1 MRKVERV
8 SMKGTESRMPGR
20 TKANNRSASPPER
33 RKDAQ
38 QRQSL
43 EVDGFS
49 DDYLSVVAHDLRG
62 SLNSIIGWAELI
74 KRQALNEA
82 GNIRA
87 GETIIR
93 QAKQQLDLVNEV
105 VDTWRLLSGNL
116 RLKLAPVDAKE
127 LINTAAYA
135 AKAGTS
141 KEVEFDFQ
149 LEALPAPLFADGAR
163 LRQALI
169 GLFNSAIHFAPDKGT
184 VEVCMRPG
192 DSGMAELTVHDAG
205 VGVDA
210 DALPY
215 LFSRQRPQDPS
226 KHSARAKYGRGLGLI
241 RDIIDLH
248 GGTIRAET
256 DGESGMTFRVVLPLQ
271 AAPSAVHADKVR
283 EVKESG
289 RAELR
294 SRLAGTRVLIVDD
307 DPDAREVVAAI
318 LRHYGAS
325 VIVATSVSTALVAL
339 RREQVDVLVADLG
352 MPIEDGYDL
361 IRHVRSSEVEKI
373 ARLPAAALTAYTTEE
388 DRDRVLAAGFQFHL
402 AKPVDPA
409 VLVATVERLRGET
422 LSVH

>member
-1 MRKVERV
+1 MAARAKTNPTNSTVP
-8 SMKGTESRMPGR
+8 SP
-20 TKANNRSASPPER
+20 ANNSER
-33 RKDAQ
+33 RPVP
-38 QRQSL
+38 RGPSI
-43 EVDGFS
+43 EVDGFA

-62 SLNSIIGWAELI
+62 SLNGIIGWAELI
-74 KRQALNEA
+74 KRKALNDA
-82 GNIRA
+82 GNVRA

-93 QAKQQLDLVNEV
+93 QAKQQLELINEV

-116 RLKLAPVDAKE
+116 QLKLAPVDAKE

-135 AKAGTS
+135 SKDGNAKA
-141 KEVEFDFQ
+141 VEFDFK
-149 LEALPAPLFADGAR
+149 LGALPAPLLADGAR

-169 GLFNSAIHFAPDKGT
+169 GLFNSAIHFAPEKGI
-184 VEVCMRPG
+184 VEVGLKPLEG
-192 DSGMAELTVHDAG
+192 GMAELTVHDAG

-210 DALPY
+210 EALPY
-215 LFSRQRPQDPS
+215 LFSRQRPKEPGKQSP
-226 KHSARAKYGRGLGLI
+226 RAKYGRGLGLV

-256 DGESGMTFRVVLPLQ
+256 DGESGMTFRVTLPLQ
-271 AAPSAVHADKVR
+271 AAPSAVHAEKVR
-283 EVKESG
+283 EVKQSST
-289 RAELR
+289 RELR

-318 LRHYGAS
+318 LRHYGAA
-325 VIVATSVSTALVAL
+325 VVVATSVSTALVAL
-339 RREQVDVLVADLG
+339 KREHVDVLIADLG

-361 IRHVRSSEVEKI
+361 IRHVRSSESEKI

>member
-1 MRKVERV
+1 MGARAK
-8 SMKGTESRMPGR
+8 TNATNSRPKAAATRPKAAATPLTGR
-20 TKANNRSASPPER
+20 RQNVPRQPP
-33 RKDAQ
+33 
-38 QRQSL
+38 
-43 EVDGFS
+43 EVDGFA

-74 KRQALNEA
+74 KRKALNEA
-82 GNIRA
+82 GNVRA

-93 QAKQQLDLVNEV
+93 QAKQQLELINEV

-116 RLKLAPVDAKE
+116 QLKLAPVDAKE
-127 LINTAAYA
+127 LVNTAAYA
-135 AKAGTS
+135 AKAATT
-141 KEVEFDFQ
+141 KAVEFDFR
-149 LEALPAPLFADGAR
+149 LDALPAPLLADGAR
-163 LRQALI
+163 LRQVLI
-169 GLFNSAIHFAPDKGT
+169 GLFNSAIHFAPEQGSVAVRLKPIDN
-184 VEVCMRPG
+184 RL
-192 DSGMAELTVHDAG
+192 AELTVHDAG

-215 LFSRQRPQDPS
+215 LFSRQRPKEPGKQSP
-226 KHSARAKYGRGLGLI
+226 RAKYGRGLGLI

-256 DGESGMTFRVVLPLQ
+256 DGKTGVTFRVTLPLQ
-271 AAPSAVHADKVR
+271 AAPSAVHVDKLR
-283 EVKESG
+283 EVKESST
-289 RAELR
+289 RELR

-318 LRHYGAS
+318 LRHYGAGV
-325 VIVATSVSTALVAL
+325 VIATSVSTALVAL
-339 RREQVDVLVADLG
+339 KRENVDVLIADLG

-361 IRHVRSSEVEKI
+361 IRHVRSSELEKI

>member
-1 MRKVERV
+1 
-8 SMKGTESRMPGR
+8 MKGIDSRTMSGR
-20 TKANNRSASPPER
+20 TKANGPSTRPADDN
-33 RKDAQ
+33 RKDPVK
-38 QRQSL
+38 RQML

-74 KRQALNEA
+74 KRKALNEA
-82 GNIRA
+82 GNVRA

-93 QAKQQLDLVNEV
+93 QAKLQLELVNEV

-116 RLKLAPVDAKE
+116 QLKLAPVDAKE
-127 LINTAAYA
+127 LVNAAAFA
-135 AKAGTS
+135 AKESNTKG
-141 KEVEFDFQ
+141 VEFDFQ
-149 LEALPAPLFADGAR
+149 LEALPGPLLADGAR
-163 LRQALI
+163 LRQALV
-169 GLFNSAIHFAPDKGT
+169 GLLNSAIHFAPEKGT
-184 VEVCMRPG
+184 VEICLRPG
-192 DSGMAELTVHDAG
+192 ENGMAELTVHDSG
-205 VGVDA
+205 VGVDPE
-210 DALPY
+210 ALPY
-215 LFSRQRPQDPS
+215 LFSRQRPKDPG

-248 GGTIRAET
+248 GGTIKAET
-256 DGESGMTFRVVLPLQ
+256 DGQTGMTFRVTLPLQ
-271 AAPSAVHADKVR
+271 AAPRAVHVEKVR
-283 EVKESG
+283 EVKETS

-339 RREQVDVLVADLG
+339 RREQVDVMVADLG
-352 MPIEDGYDL
+352 MPVEDGYDL
-361 IRHVRSSEVEKI
+361 IRHVRSSEIDKI

>member
-1 MRKVERV
+1 
-8 SMKGTESRMPGR
+8 MKGTESRMPGR
-20 TKANNRSASPPER
+20 SKAHERSARPPER
-33 RKDAQ
+33 RKDAH
-38 QRQSL
+38 QRPSL

-135 AKAGTS
+135 AKEGMN
-141 KEVEFDFQ
+141 KEITFDFQ
-149 LEALPAPLFADGAR
+149 LEALPGPLLADGAR

-192 DSGMAELTVHDAG
+192 DNGTAELTVHDTG

-215 LFSRQRPQDPS
+215 LFSRERPKDPT

-256 DGESGMTFRVVLPLQ
+256 DGKSGMTFRVLLPLQ
-271 AAPSAVHADKVR
+271 AAPIAVHADKVR

-361 IRHVRSSEVEKI
+361 IRHVRSSEVDKI

>member
-1 MRKVERV
+1 
-8 SMKGTESRMPGR
+8 MKGTESRMPGR
-20 TKANNRSASPPER
+20 TKAHDRSARPPER
-33 RKDAQ
+33 RKDAHE
-38 QRQSL
+38 RPSP

-49 DDYLSVVAHDLRG
+49 DDYLSLVAHDLRG

-82 GNIRA
+82 GNVRA

-135 AKAGTS
+135 AKAATS
-141 KEVEFDFQ
+141 KDVEFDFQ

-169 GLFNSAIHFAPDKGT
+169 GLFNSAIHFAPDNGT

-192 DSGMAELTVHDAG
+192 DNGMAELTVHDAG

-226 KHSARAKYGRGLGLI
+226 KHSARAKYGRGLGLV

-256 DGESGMTFRVVLPLQ
+256 NGDSGMTFRVCLPLQ

>member
-1 MRKVERV
+1 MSARNRGHIPSPRRTDRAGER
-8 SMKGTESRMPGR
+8 ST
-20 TKANNRSASPPER
+20 
-33 RKDAQ
+33 
-38 QRQSL
+38 RQPA
-43 EVDGFS
+43 EIDGFS
-49 DDYLSVVAHDLRG
+49 DDYLSAVAHDLRG

-74 KRQALNEA
+74 KRKALNES
-82 GNIRA
+82 GNVRA

-93 QAKQQLDLVNEV
+93 QAKQQLELVNEV

-116 RLKLAPVDAKE
+116 QLKLAPVDAKE
-127 LINTAAYA
+127 LINSSAYA
-135 AKAGTS
+135 AKESGA
-141 KEVEFDFQ
+141 KAIEFDFR
-149 LEALPAPLFADGAR
+149 LEALPGPLFADGAR
-163 LRQALI
+163 LRQAFI
-169 GLFNSAIHFAPDKGT
+169 GLFTSAIHFAPEKGT
-184 VEVCMRPG
+184 IEVCLRPA
-192 DSGMAELTVHDAG
+192 DKGMAELTVHDSGAG
-205 VGVDA
+205 IGPE
-210 DALPY
+210 ALPY

-226 KHSARAKYGRGLGLI
+226 KQSSRAKYGRGLALI

-256 DGESGMTFRVVLPLQ
+256 DGDSGVTFRVVLPLQ
-271 AAPSAVHADKVR
+271 AAPSAVRVDKVR
-283 EVKESG
+283 EVSETS
-289 RAELR
+289 RPDVR

-352 MPIEDGYDL
+352 MPVEDGYDL
-361 IRHVRSSEVEKI
+361 IRHVRSSESDKI

-409 VLVATVERLRGET
+409 VLVATVERLRGES

>member
-1 MRKVERV
+1 M
-8 SMKGTESRMPGR
+8 SGR
-20 TKANNRSASPPER
+20 SKTHVQPVRPPQR
-33 RKDAQ
+33 RKEAPKQ
-38 QRQSL
+38 QSL

-82 GNIRA
+82 GNVRA

-135 AKAGTS
+135 AKEASS
-141 KEVEFDFQ
+141 KGVEFDFQ
-149 LEALPAPLFADGAR
+149 LEALPGPLLADGAR
-163 LRQALI
+163 LRQALV
-169 GLFNSAIHFAPDKGT
+169 GLFNSAIHFAPEKGT
-184 VEVCMRPG
+184 VEVCLRPA
-192 DSGMAELTVHDAG
+192 DNGMAELTVHDSG

-241 RDIIDLH
+241 RDIVDLH
-248 GGTIRAET
+248 GGTIKAET
-256 DGESGMTFRVVLPLQ
+256 DGETGVTFRVLLPIQ
-271 AAPSAVHADKVR
+271 AAPSAIHADKVR
-283 EVKESG
+283 EVKASG

-361 IRHVRSSEVEKI
+361 IRHVRSSEVDKI

>member
-1 MRKVERV
+1 MAARGK
-8 SMKGTESRMPGR
+8 TNTP
-20 TKANNRSASPPER
+20 AAPPRPDR
-33 RKDAQ
+33 RRPPA
-38 QRQSL
+38 RQSV

-74 KRQALNEA
+74 KRKALNES
-82 GNIRA
+82 GNVRA

-93 QAKQQLDLVNEV
+93 QARQQLELINEV

-116 RLKLAPVDAKE
+116 QLKLAPVDAKE
-127 LINTAAYA
+127 LVNTAAYA
-135 AKAGTS
+135 AKESSTKA
-141 KEVEFDFQ
+141 VDFDFQ
-149 LEALPAPLFADGAR
+149 LEALPAPLLADGAR

-169 GLFNSAIHFAPDKGT
+169 GLFNSAIHFAPENGT
-184 VEVCMRPG
+184 VEIRLRPSEG
-192 DSGMAELTVHDAG
+192 GMAELTVHDAG
-205 VGVDA
+205 IGVDA
-210 DALPY
+210 EALPY

-226 KHSARAKYGRGLGLI
+226 KQSPRGKYGRGLGLV
-241 RDIIDLH
+241 RDIVDLH
-248 GGTIRAET
+248 GGTIKAET
-256 DGESGMTFRVVLPLQ
+256 DGNSGVTFHVTLPLQ
-271 AAPSAVHADKVR
+271 AAPSAVRAEKVR
-283 EVKESG
+283 EVREGS

-294 SRLAGTRVLIVDD
+294 SRLIGTRVLIVDD
-307 DPDAREVVAAI
+307 DPDAREVVSAI

-339 RREQVDVLVADLG
+339 RREQVDVLIADLG
-352 MPIEDGYDL
+352 MPVEDGYDL
-361 IRHVRSSEVEKI
+361 IRHVRSSQIEKI

-422 LSVH
+422 LSIH

>member
-1 MRKVERV
+1 
-8 SMKGTESRMPGR
+8 MKETMAGR
-20 TKANNRSASPPER
+20 SKTNGQPPRASER
-33 RKDAQ
+33 RKDSVR
-38 QRQSL
+38 RQPV
-43 EVDGFS
+43 EIDGFS

-74 KRQALNEA
+74 KRKALNES
-82 GNIRA
+82 GNVRA

-93 QAKQQLDLVNEV
+93 QAKQQLELVNEV

-116 RLKLAPVDAKE
+116 QLKLAPVDAKE
-127 LINTAAYA
+127 LVNSAAYA
-135 AKAGTS
+135 AKES
-141 KEVEFDFQ
+141 SNKSVDFDFR
-149 LEALPAPLFADGAR
+149 LEALPAPLLADGAR

-169 GLFNSAIHFAPDKGT
+169 GLFNSAIHFAPEKGT
-184 VEVCMRPG
+184 VEISLRPAG
-192 DSGMAELTVHDAG
+192 TGMAELTVHDSG
-205 VGVDA
+205 VGVEP

-226 KHSARAKYGRGLGLI
+226 KNSARAKYGRGLGLI

-248 GGTIRAET
+248 GGTIKAET
-256 DGESGMTFRVVLPLQ
+256 DGSTGVTFRVRLPLQ
-271 AAPSAVHADKVR
+271 AAPRAVHVEKVR
-283 EVKESG
+283 EVKESA

-339 RREQVDVLVADLG
+339 RREQVDVMVADLG

-361 IRHVRSSEVEKI
+361 IRHVRSSENDKI

>member
-1 MRKVERV
+1 MA
-8 SMKGTESRMPGR
+8 GR
-20 TKANNRSASPPER
+20 TKGTTQSTPPER
-33 RKDAQ
+33 RPASSK
-38 QRQSL
+38 RQSV

-74 KRQALNEA
+74 KRKALNEA
-82 GNIRA
+82 GNVRA

-93 QAKQQLDLVNEV
+93 QARQQLELINEV

-116 RLKLAPVDAKE
+116 QLKLAPVDAKE
-127 LINTAAYA
+127 IVNSAAYA
-135 AKAGTS
+135 AKEAST
-141 KEVEFDFQ
+141 KAIDFDFQ
-149 LEALPAPLFADGAR
+149 LEALPAPLLADGAR

-169 GLFNSAIHFAPDKGT
+169 GLFSSAIHFAPENGT
-184 VEVCMRPG
+184 VEICLRPTENR
-192 DSGMAELTVHDAG
+192 MAELTVHDAG
-205 VGVDA
+205 VGVDPQ
-210 DALPY
+210 ALPY
-215 LFSRQRPQDPS
+215 LFSRQRPQDAA
-226 KHSARAKYGRGLGLI
+226 KQSARAKYGRGLGLI

-248 GGTIRAET
+248 GGTIKAET
-256 DGESGMTFRVVLPLQ
+256 DGVSGVTFRVMLPLQ
-271 AAPSAVHADKVR
+271 AAPSAVRVEKVR
-283 EVKESG
+283 EVKETS

-339 RREQVDVLVADLG
+339 RREQVDVLIADLG
-352 MPIEDGYDL
+352 MPVEDGYDL
-361 IRHVRSSEVEKI
+361 IRQVRSSENEKI

>member
-1 MRKVERV
+1 MVARAKTN
-8 SMKGTESRMPGR
+8 SSNTTP
-20 TKANNRSASPPER
+20 SAPTSPAAER
-33 RKDAQ
+33 RHDPPRA
-38 QRQSL
+38 ST

-74 KRQALNEA
+74 KRKALNEA
-82 GNIRA
+82 GNVRA

-93 QAKQQLDLVNEV
+93 QAKQQLELINEV

-116 RLKLAPVDAKE
+116 QLKLAPVDAKE
-127 LINTAAYA
+127 LVNTAAYA
-135 AKAGTS
+135 AKASTA
-141 KEVEFDFQ
+141 KDIAFDFQ
-149 LEALPAPLFADGAR
+149 LGALPAPLLADGAR

-169 GLFNSAIHFAPDKGT
+169 GLFNSAIHFAPEKGS
-184 VEVCMRPG
+184 VEVSLKPIG
-192 DSGMAELTVHDAG
+192 NSMAELTVHDAG

-215 LFSRQRPQDPS
+215 LFSRQRPKDPG
-226 KHSARAKYGRGLGLI
+226 KQSARSKYGRGLGLI

-248 GGTIRAET
+248 GGTIKAET
-256 DGESGMTFRVVLPLQ
+256 DGHTGVTFRVTLPLQ
-271 AAPSAVHADKVR
+271 AAPSAIHAEKVR
-283 EVKESG
+283 EVKETST
-289 RAELR
+289 RELR

-318 LRHYGAS
+318 LRHYGAA
-325 VIVATSVSTALVAL
+325 VVVATSVSTALVAL
-339 RREQVDVLVADLG
+339 KREKIDVLIADLG

-361 IRHVRSSEVEKI
+361 IRHVRSSESEKI

>member
-1 MRKVERV
+1 MA
-8 SMKGTESRMPGR
+8 GR
-20 TKANNRSASPPER
+20 AKANVPSSRPSER
-33 RKDAQ
+33 RQDSER
-38 QRQSL
+38 RQSQ

-74 KRQALNEA
+74 KRKALNEA
-82 GNIRA
+82 GNVRA

-93 QAKQQLDLVNEV
+93 QAKQQLEMINEV

-116 RLKLAPVDAKE
+116 QLKLAPVDAKE
-127 LINTAAYA
+127 LVNTAAYA
-135 AKAGTS
+135 AKESNPKA
-141 KEVEFDFQ
+141 VEFDFQ
-149 LEALPAPLFADGAR
+149 LEALPGPLLADGAR
-163 LRQALI
+163 LRQAMI
-169 GLFNSAIHFAPDKGT
+169 ALFNSAIHFAPEKGT
-184 VEVCMRPG
+184 VEVRLRPG
-192 DSGMAELTVHDAG
+192 DAGMAELTVHDSG
-205 VGVDA
+205 LGVDA
-210 DALPY
+210 EALPY
-215 LFSRQRPQDPS
+215 LFSRQRPQDPG

-256 DGESGMTFRVVLPLQ
+256 KGESGVTFRVSLPLQ
-271 AAPSAVHADKVR
+271 AAPSAVRAEKVR
-283 EVKESG
+283 EVKQST

-294 SRLAGTRVLIVDD
+294 SRLADTAVLIVDD

-318 LRHYGAS
+318 LRHYGAK

-339 RREQVDVLVADLG
+339 RREMVDVLIADLG
-352 MPIEDGYDL
+352 MPVEDGYDL
-361 IRHVRSSEVEKI
+361 IRQVRSSETERI

>member
-1 MRKVERV
+1 MPARRKPDVL
-8 SMKGTESRMPGR
+8 
-20 TKANNRSASPPER
+20 PPER
-33 RKDAQ
+33 RKDTAS
-38 QRQSL
+38 QRKPV

-82 GNIRA
+82 GNVRA

-116 RLKLAPVDAKE
+116 RLQLAPVDAKE
-127 LINTAAYA
+127 LVNTAAFA
-135 AKAGTS
+135 AKEAAPG
-141 KEVEFDFQ
+141 KDIAFDFQ
-149 LEALPAPLFADGAR
+149 LEALPAPLLADGAR

-169 GLFNSAIHFAPDKGT
+169 GLFNSAIHFAPENGT
-184 VEVCMRPG
+184 VEVCLRPS
-192 DSGMAELTVHDAG
+192 DNGMAELTVHDAG

-215 LFSRQRPQDPS
+215 LFSRQRPQDGS
-226 KHSARAKYGRGLGLI
+226 KQSARAKYGRGLGLI
-241 RDIIDLH
+241 RDIIALH

-256 DGESGMTFRVVLPLQ
+256 DGESGVTFRVIVPLH
-271 AAPSAVHADKVR
+271 AAPMAVHADKVR
-283 EVKESG
+283 EVKENG
-289 RAELR
+289 RTELR
-294 SRLAGTRVLIVDD
+294 SRLADTRVLIVDD

-339 RREQVDVLVADLG
+339 RREHVDVLVADLG

-361 IRHVRSSEVEKI
+361 IRHVRSSDIDKI

>member
-1 MRKVERV
+1 MA
-8 SMKGTESRMPGR
+8 GR
-20 TKANNRSASPPER
+20 TKANIQSARPPER
-33 RKDAQ
+33 RPEPSKRSQ
-38 QRQSL
+38 V

-74 KRQALNEA
+74 KRKALNEA
-82 GNIRA
+82 GNVRA

-93 QAKQQLDLVNEV
+93 QAKQQLELINEV

-116 RLKLAPVDAKE
+116 QLKLAPVDAKE
-127 LINTAAYA
+127 LVNTAAYA
-135 AKAGTS
+135 AKEAST
-141 KEVEFDFQ
+141 KAVDFDFQ
-149 LEALPAPLFADGAR
+149 LEALSAPLLADGAR

-169 GLFNSAIHFAPDKGT
+169 GLLNSAIHFAPEKGT
-184 VEVCMRPG
+184 VEIRLRPA

-205 VGVDA
+205 VGVDPE
-210 DALPY
+210 ALPY
-215 LFSRQRPQDPS
+215 LFSRQRPKDPG

-248 GGTIRAET
+248 GGTIKAET
-256 DGESGMTFRVVLPLQ
+256 DGVSGVTFRVTLPLQ
-271 AAPSAVHADKVR
+271 AAPSAVRVDKVR
-283 EVKESG
+283 EVKESS

-339 RREQVDVLVADLG
+339 RREQVDVLIADLG

-361 IRHVRSSEVEKI
+361 IRHVRSSETEKI

>member
-1 MRKVERV
+1 
-8 SMKGTESRMPGR
+8 MKETN
-20 TKANNRSASPPER
+20 TASKQKPLER
-33 RKDAQ
+33 RPDPAA
-38 QRQSL
+38 RRTV

-74 KRQALNEA
+74 KRKALNEA
-82 GNIRA
+82 GTVRA

-93 QAKQQLDLVNEV
+93 QARQQLELINEV

-116 RLKLAPVDAKE
+116 QLKLAPVDAKE
-127 LINTAAYA
+127 LVNTAAYA
-135 AKAGTS
+135 AKGATA
-141 KEVEFDFQ
+141 KEVEFDFK
-149 LEALPAPLFADGAR
+149 LEALSAPLLADGAR

-169 GLFNSAIHFAPDKGT
+169 GLFNSAIHFAPEKGT
-184 VEVCMRPG
+184 VEVCLRP
-192 DSGMAELTVHDAG
+192 SAREMAELTVHDAG

-215 LFSRQRPQDPS
+215 LFSRQRPTDPA
-226 KHSARAKYGRGLGLI
+226 KQSARAKYGRGLGLV

-248 GGTIRAET
+248 GGTIKAET
-256 DGESGMTFRVVLPLQ
+256 DGESGVTFRVTLPLQ
-271 AAPSAVHADKVR
+271 ASPRAVRVEKVR
-283 EVKESG
+283 EVEETS

-294 SRLAGTRVLIVDD
+294 SRLSGTRVLIVDD

-339 RREQVDVLVADLG
+339 RREQIDVLVADLG

-361 IRHVRSSEVEKI
+361 IRQVRSSESERI

>member
-1 MRKVERV
+1 M
-8 SMKGTESRMPGR
+8 
-20 TKANNRSASPPER
+20 
-33 RKDAQ
+33 
-38 QRQSL
+38 

-62 SLNSIIGWAELI
+62 TLNSIIGWAELI

-82 GNIRA
+82 GNVRA

-116 RLKLAPVDAKE
+116 RLHLTPVDAKE

-135 AKAGTS
+135 AKEASSGG
-141 KEVEFDFQ
+141 KGIEFDFQ
-149 LEALPAPLFADGAR
+149 LEGLPGPLLADAAR
-163 LRQALI
+163 IRQALI
-169 GLFNSAIHFAPDKGT
+169 ALFKSAIHFAPDKGS
-184 VEVCMRPG
+184 VEVRLRPS
-192 DSGMAELTVHDAG
+192 DNGMAELTVHDAG

-215 LFSRQRPQDPS
+215 LFSRQRPQDLS
-226 KHSARAKYGRGLGLI
+226 KQSARAKYGRGLGLV

-256 DGESGMTFRVVLPLQ
+256 DGQSGVTFRVLLPLQ
-271 AAPSAVHADKVR
+271 AAPSAVQAEKAR

-289 RAELR
+289 RTDLR
-294 SRLAGTRVLIVDD
+294 SRLADTRVLIVDD

-325 VIVATSVSTALVAL
+325 VVVATSVSTALVAL

-352 MPIEDGYDL
+352 MPVEDGYDL
-361 IRHVRSSEVEKI
+361 IRHVRSSEIDKI